1 MDRRNESNINF
12 VVRDLTAM
20 AVSEVAYV
28 RQIEGTNQ
36 TLIRSTWSYCYGCC
50 GGNAGQNSKDEPNNN
65 SVVRSCAV
73 MAVGNCQS
81 NDG

>member
-36 TLIRSTWSYCYGCC
+36 TLIS
-50 GGNAGQNSKDEPNNN
+50 
-65 SVVRSCAV
+65 
-73 MAVGNCQS
+73 
-81 NDG
+81 